1 MIADTAKRTYK
12 TARRIAIA
20 AVGST
25 VLVVGILLVFLPGP
39 AIVIIPLGL
48 AILSVE
54 FAWARFWLHKVRKK
68 LSQSA
73 IDAVGKRGSKYY

>member
-1 MIADTAKRTYK
+1 MITDTAKRTYK

-39 AIVIIPLGL
+39 AIVVIPLGL

-73 IDAVGKRGSKYY
+73 IDSVGKRGSKYY